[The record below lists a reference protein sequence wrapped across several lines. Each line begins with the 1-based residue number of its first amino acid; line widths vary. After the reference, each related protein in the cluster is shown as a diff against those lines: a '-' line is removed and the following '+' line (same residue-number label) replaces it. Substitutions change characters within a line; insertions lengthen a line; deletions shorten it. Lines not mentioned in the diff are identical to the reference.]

1 MANTGETKTLID
13 LLFIKLN
20 FKDMKTKKK
29 QLRMM
34 TTIMLVF
41 TVMINNAFT
50 QENQS
55 DIKITKISELQNYTD
70 SYINGEVI
78 KIFDED
84 EFRLE
89 DSSGNIKVY
98 TGWKNTNLVRK
109 DEKITVR
116 GKLDPGIV
124 KEFYATEIIKE
135 DGEII
140 KLKSDE

>member
-1 MANTGETKTLID
+1 
-13 LLFIKLN
+13 
-20 FKDMKTKKK
+20 MKTKIK
-29 QLRMM
+29 QWTMV
-34 TTIMLVF
+34 TIILLGF
-41 TVMINNAFT
+41 TVMGYNGYS

-70 SYINGEVI
+70 SYIKGEVI
-78 KIFDED
+78 KILDED

-98 TGWKNTNLVRK
+98 TGWKNTNVVK
-109 DEKITVR
+109 KEDKITVR
-116 GKLDPGIV
+116 GKVDPGIV

-135 DGEII
+135 GGEII

>member
-1 MANTGETKTLID
+1 
-13 LLFIKLN
+13 
-20 FKDMKTKKK
+20 
-29 QLRMM
+29 
-34 TTIMLVF
+34 
-41 TVMINNAFT
+41 MINNAFT

-84 EFRLE
+84 EFRVE

-140 KLKSDE
+140 KLKSNE

>member
-1 MANTGETKTLID
+1 
-13 LLFIKLN
+13 
-20 FKDMKTKKK
+20 MKTKRK

-34 TTIMLVF
+34 AIIMLVF
-41 TVMINNAFT
+41 TVMINNAFAH
-50 QENQS
+50 ENQS

-78 KIFDED
+78 KILDED

-89 DSSGNIKVY
+89 DGSGNIKVY

-116 GKLDPGIV
+116 GKLDPGII

-135 DGEII
+135 DGKII

>member
-1 MANTGETKTLID
+1 
-13 LLFIKLN
+13 
-20 FKDMKTKKK
+20 MKTKIK
-29 QLRMM
+29 QWTML
-34 TTIMLVF
+34 TIILMGF
-41 TVMINNAFT
+41 TVLGYNGYS

-70 SYINGEVI
+70 SYIKGEVI
-78 KIFDED
+78 KILDED

-98 TGWKNTNLVRK
+98 TGWKNTNVVK
-109 DEKITVR
+109 KGDKITVR
-116 GKLDPGIV
+116 GKVDPGIV